1 MSYSSADLHK
11 ALNDYFGFDSFK
23 DRQEEIVQSVLAGR
37 DTLVIMPTGG
47 GKSLCYQLPAILS
60 PGTAIII
67 SPLIA
72 LMKNQV
78 DSIRGYSQ
86 QDKVAHFLN
95 SSLSKTQV
103 KQVKQDITEG
113 GTKLL
118 FVAPETL
125 TKEENIEFFKKVDV
139 SFVAVDE
146 AHCISEWGHD
156 FRPEYRRI
164 REMIHGID
172 SKIPVIALT
181 ATATPKVKSDIV
193 KNLAMRDEQVFVS
206 SFNRSN
212 LYYEVRPKISKDQTI
227 REIVQIIKKQPDESG
242 IIYVQSRK
250 STEEIAQV
258 LQVNGVKAAPY
269 HAGLDAKTRSK
280 VQDDFLM
287 EEIDV
292 IVATIAFGMGI
303 DKPDVRFV
311 IHFNIP
317 KSIENYYQ
325 ETGRGGR
332 DGLTGNCIAFYA
344 YKDILRLEKFL
355 KDKPLSERELSAQLM
370 QEVVA
375 YTETSQCRRKFLL
388 HYFGEEFGQ
397 ADCNNMCDN
406 CKRPKEQI
414 EVGKNLNDAIKIVKE
429 LNENY
434 GIKFLVEYITG
445 RKTQEMKNYKFDTK
459 QSFGVG
465 KDQGILFWHSLLRQ
479 ALLSNY
485 LRKDIELYGLIKLT
499 PKGEE
504 FIRKEGGKFEISI
517 NHDYSAEAAGDAVTS
532 TSTAGGALDDK
543 LFSILKDV
551 RLSEAK
557 RHGVKPWIIFM
568 DPSLQDMATY
578 YPTSMDD
585 MLNISGVSQGKA
597 QRYAAPFISEI
608 KEYVEINNI
617 DRPADLVIKQVANK
631 SKAKVAI
638 IQGIDRKIPL
648 EDIATSSH
656 MSFDEL
662 IDELNI
668 IVGSG
673 TKLDINYYLDD
684 QLDEDVIEDIYDYFS
699 EADSESIDDAFTELK
714 EDDITINEI
723 QLVRIKFLSDVVN

>member
-1 MSYSSADLHK
+1 MNYSSGDLHE
-11 ALNDYFGFDSFK
+11 ALKKYFGFDSFK
-23 DRQEEIVQSVLAGR
+23 DRQEEIVQSILTGH

-60 PGTAIII
+60 EGTAIII

-78 DSIRGYSQ
+78 DSIRSYSGE
-86 QDKVAHFLN
+86 DKIAHFLN

-103 KQVKQDITEG
+103 REVKADIVSG
-113 GTKLL
+113 VTKLL

-125 TKEENIEFFKKVDV
+125 TKEENIAFFKSVPV

-164 REMIHGID
+164 REMIHGIND
-172 SKIPVIALT
+172 KIPVIALT
-181 ATATPKVKSDIV
+181 ATATPKVKSDIA
-193 KNLAMRDEQVFVS
+193 KNLAMSNQNVFIS

-212 LYYEVRPKISKDQTI
+212 LYYEVRPKINKDQTI

-250 STEEIAQV
+250 STEEISQV
-258 LQVNGVKAAPY
+258 LQVNGIKSAPY
-269 HAGLDAKTRSK
+269 HAGLDAKTRSR

-311 IHFNIP
+311 IHYNIP

-332 DGLTGNCIAFYA
+332 DGLVGKCFAFYA

-370 QEVVA
+370 EEVVA
-375 YTETSQCRRKFLL
+375 YSETSQCRRKFLL
-388 HYFGEEFGQ
+388 HYFGEEF
-397 ADCNNMCDN
+397 ASDNCNKNCDN
-406 CKRPKEQI
+406 CQRPKATQ
-414 EVGKNLNDAIKIVKE
+414 EVGTELRNAIGIVKE
-429 LNENY
+429 LNQNY

-445 RKTQEMKNYKFDTK
+445 RNTQEMKNYKFDVK
-459 QSFGVG
+459 KSFGIG
-465 KDQGILFWHSLLRQ
+465 KEQGPLFWHSLLRQ
-479 ALLSNY
+479 SLLSNY
-485 LRKDIELYGLIKLT
+485 LRKDIEQYGLIKVT
-499 PKGEE
+499 PGGEE
-504 FIRKEGGKFEISI
+504 FLEKGGNFSISI
-517 NHDYSAEAAGDAVTS
+517 NHDYSKEGAADAVTS
-532 TSTAGGALDDK
+532 TATKGGALDDT
-543 LFSILKDV
+543 LFKILKDV

-557 RHGVKPWIIFM
+557 KHGVKPWIVFM

-578 YPTSMDD
+578 YPTSMED
-585 MLNISGVSQGKA
+585 MLNISGVSKGKA
-597 QRYAAPFISEI
+597 SRYATPFIEEI
-608 KEYVEINNI
+608 KEYIAVNNI
-617 DRPADLVIKQVANK
+617 EKPTDFVMKQVADK

-648 EDIATSSH
+648 EDIATSSN
-656 MSFDEL
+656 MSLEELLDEM
-662 IDELNI
+662 NI
-668 IVGSG
+668 IVSSG
-673 TKLDINYYLDD
+673 TKLNINYYLED
-684 QLDEDVIEDIYDYFS
+684 QLDEDVIEEIYDYFG
-699 EADSESIDDAFTELK
+699 EADSESIEDAFAELK
-714 EDDITINEI
+714 EEDITMDEI